1 MSISR
6 HRILSPTLF
15 CVAGI
20 AALAFALSACN
31 TTRGVGADI
40 EAAGDTI
47 EEIADE
53 AEDELE

>member
-1 MSISR
+1 MSISKYKMT
-6 HRILSPTLF
+6 LPTPL
-15 CVAGI
+15 CVA
-20 AALAFALSACN
+20 AVTALAFALSACN

-47 EEIADE
+47 EEVADE